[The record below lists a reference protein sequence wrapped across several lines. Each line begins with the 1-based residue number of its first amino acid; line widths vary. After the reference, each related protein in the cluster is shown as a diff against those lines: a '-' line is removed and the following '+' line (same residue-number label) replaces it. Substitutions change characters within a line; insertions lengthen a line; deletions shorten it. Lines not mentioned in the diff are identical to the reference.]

1 MLGTLSLT
9 RSDLVGVG
17 VGCPGP
23 LRIRDGCIIRTANL
37 PGWNDVP
44 LRDRLHAQFDLP
56 VTLDN
61 DGNAAAY
68 GEFWVGAGR
77 GSEDLVMLTLGT
89 GVGAGVVLGGRLLHG
104 HFDNAA
110 ELGHMIVVP
119 DGLPCRCGQRGCLEQ
134 YSSAGAV
141 AQRVITAIQAGEPCE
156 LADRVQAGNEPNDAA
171 RVPTDNPH
179 PDRNPHRDRKGASD
193 QDPAREEP
201 DRHELA
207 PGRVDAALVAECAQ
221 RGDSLCLRIWDEA
234 CLYLAV
240 ACINIQH
247 AFNPACIVLGGGMSQ
262 AGAFLM
268 DRVTDHF
275 TRLQW
280 SLHTDYPRIVPAQLG
295 SDAGVIGAAGL
306 VLAHV

>member
-1 MLGTLSLT
+1 MKPTVAIGIDLGGTNLRVAVVDKSGQILARQIEPTHAAQGPDVVMDRMVRLGDSMLGTLSLT

-61 DGNAAAY
+61 DANAAAY
-68 GEFWVGAGR
+68 GEFWVGAGH

-89 GVGAGVVLGGRLLHG
+89 GVGAGVVLGGCLLHG

-134 YSSAGAV
+134 YSSASAV

-156 LADRVQAGNEPNDAA
+156 LAERVQAGNEPNDAA
-171 RVPTDNPH
+171 RVAT
-179 PDRNPHRDRKGASD
+179 RD
-193 QDPAREEP
+193 P
-201 DRHELA
+201 
-207 PGRVDAALVAECAQ
+207 
-221 RGDSLCLRIWDEA
+221 
-234 CLYLAV
+234 
-240 ACINIQH
+240 N
-247 AFNPACIVLGGGMSQ
+247 
-262 AGAFLM
+262 
-268 DRVTDHF
+268 
-275 TRLQW
+275 
-280 SLHTDYPRIVPAQLG
+280 
-295 SDAGVIGAAGL
+295 
-306 VLAHV
+306 